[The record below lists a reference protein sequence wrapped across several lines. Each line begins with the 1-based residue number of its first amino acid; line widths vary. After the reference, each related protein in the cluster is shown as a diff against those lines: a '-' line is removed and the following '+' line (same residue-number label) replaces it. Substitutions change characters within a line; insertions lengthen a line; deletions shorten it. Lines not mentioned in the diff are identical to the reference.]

1 MNMGLVYTSPNV
13 YSTLPSLHIAYNHPA
28 TKPSNQPP
36 MKDNTILTVMA
47 NWRSNLYHLPL
58 RYGETP
64 VPRGG
69 LLSGGE
75 VNASYTSL
83 LDNSTG
89 PQQRRALLL
98 RQ

>member
-1 MNMGLVYTSPNV
+1 MGWFTPAPDT
-13 YSTLPSLHIAYNHPA
+13 YSILPSPDAAYNHPA

-36 MKDNTILTVMA
+36 MKERTILMVMA
-47 NWRSNLYHLPL
+47 NWRSNLHHLPL